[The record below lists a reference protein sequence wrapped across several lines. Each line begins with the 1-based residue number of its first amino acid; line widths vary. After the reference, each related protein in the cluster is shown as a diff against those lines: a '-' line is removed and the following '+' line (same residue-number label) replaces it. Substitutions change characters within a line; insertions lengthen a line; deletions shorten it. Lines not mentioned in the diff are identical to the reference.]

1 MRQQPDNSK
10 NLVTAMLLSLAVVL
24 GWQYFVAGPKLRE
37 EQARIQRDKQVE
49 AERTAKT
56 GPSAGSAPLPS
67 GVTAPGVPAPT
78 AGTATP
84 GTLAPSATAMTR
96 DAAIAASPRLA
107 IKTPSLEGSI
117 DLKGAHVDDLRLVRY
132 HDTVDPKSANV
143 VLFSPL
149 EAPEPYF
156 AEYGWLPQGT
166 TQLLPTADTV
176 WKADKEGAVLTPSTP
191 VTLTWDNGQGLVFH
205 RTISVDNDYMLKVLD
220 EVENQSQAPVTL
232 APYGRIYRLG
242 KPHVQ
247 GFAILHE
254 GLIGVPGEAG
264 LQEFAFA
271 DAVKENL
278 NKVFDKTTGGW
289 LGVTEKYWAS
299 ALIPGQADTYKATFG
314 ARKAVTAAEKDVYY
328 TDYVLQGLTVPPSG
342 RKGAATSLYA
352 GAKQVSIIDGYEKSM
367 GIKRFDRMIDW
378 GWFYFITK
386 PLFYILEKLNAHL
399 HNFGLSILALT
410 LLVKAA
416 FFPLANK
423 SYESMAKMKKLQP
436 QVEALR
442 ERYKDDKARQQQEM
456 MTLYGKEK
464 INPAA
469 GCLPILLQIPVF
481 FALYK
486 VLFVTIDMRHAPFFG
501 WIKDLSAPDPTTIF
515 NLFGLIPW
523 TPPEFFHVGAWALI
537 MGVTMWL
544 QMQLN
549 PPQPD
554 PVQQQVFAWMPVIF
568 TFMLASFPVGL
579 VIYWAWNNLLSILQQ
594 AYIMKKQGTAN
605 PIRDNLAGTFAPLKR
620 LMGGKADDKKK

>member
-10 NLVTAMLLSLAVVL
+10 NLITAMLLSLAVVL
-24 GWQYFVAGPKLRE
+24 GWQYFVAGPKMRE
-37 EQARIQRDKQVE
+37 EQARIQRDKQLE
-49 AERTAKT
+49 AERTAKST
-56 GPSAGSAPLPS
+56 GPTATTAPLP
-67 GVTAPGVPAPT
+67 TT
-78 AGTATP
+78 AGPTGAP
-84 GTLAPSATAMTR
+84 APSAATPAAPVAALTR
-96 DAAIAASPRLA
+96 EAALATSPRLP
-107 IKTPSLEGSI
+107 IKTPSLTGSI
-117 DLKGAHVDDLRLVRY
+117 ALKGAHLDDLRLVKYR
-132 HDTVDPKSANV
+132 DTVDPKSANV
-143 VLFSPL
+143 TLYSPL

-166 TQLLPTADTV
+166 SQPLPTSDTL
-176 WKADKEGAVLTPSTP
+176 WKAEKDGAELTPATP
-191 VTLTWDNGQGLVFH
+191 VTLVWDNGQGLVFR
-205 RTISVDNDYMLKVLD
+205 RTISIDNDYMFKVAD
-220 EVENQSQAPVTL
+220 EIENKSNAQVML
-232 APYGRIYRLG
+232 APYGRIYRIG
-242 KPHVQ
+242 SPKVQ
-247 GFAILHE
+247 GYAILHE
-254 GLIGVPGEAG
+254 GLIGVAGEDG
-264 LQEFAFA
+264 LQEFTYA
-271 DAVKENL
+271 DALKNSL
-278 NKVFDKTTGGW
+278 NKSFDKASGGW
-289 LGVTEKYWAS
+289 LGVTDKYWAS
-299 ALIPGQADTYKATFG
+299 ALVPGQSETFKATFG
-314 ARKAVTAAEKDVYY
+314 ARKARSGGEKDVYF
-328 TDYVLQGLTVPPSG
+328 TDYVLQPLTVPAG
-342 RKGAATSLYA
+342 AKKGVATNLYA
-352 GAKQVSIIDGYEKSM
+352 GAKQVALIDGYEKSL

-386 PLFYILEKLNAHL
+386 PLFYILEKLNALL

-442 ERYKDDKARQQQEM
+442 ERFKDDKARQQQEM
-456 MTLYGKEK
+456 MTLYSKEK

-501 WIKDLSAPDPTTIF
+501 WIKDLSAPDPTTVF

-523 TPPEFFHVGAWALI
+523 TPPDLLQVGAWALI

-579 VIYWAWNNLLSILQQ
+579 VIYWAWNNLLSIIQQ
-594 AYIMKKQGTAN
+594 AYIMKQQGTEN
-605 PIRDNLAGTFAPLKR
+605 PIRENLAKTFAPLKR
-620 LMGGKADDKKK
+620 MLGGSKPDADKKT